1 MRSSEA
7 VNETAKQPDGAR
19 AVRRGDVLYVS
30 GESGPACG
38 EVLCHGRDGVTV
50 RIDGKHHQVRWKSVL
65 GHKQRIETHANV
77 VDRGDDGA
85 IVEDE
90 EGVRRYI
97 QGLASADELE
107 EEEEAEAELSKSDR
121 VLLTKDGSGSGV
133 AGFVAVPDHDDGE
146 DAFAKSDLLLKAK
159 KPVSNKP
166 GLTLRDVSSAR
177 TGTVKRWVRNDRDE
191 KGQEDGKKGGPD
203 RAEPDSE
210 VRFRSA
216 SGHDL
221 TGKVM
226 SSGADGVTVRDERGG
241 EHRIRHGDYSPEDA
255 EREARKARPNLQP
268 KRIDPQAYRSPLR
281 REHFEQTPKNAYQPV
296 ENNIEALYVHAKE
309 ALPHYQAWAKRIAG
323 SLGGK
328 VVDHNMGEKLDLRE
342 EGIQFIIGPTK
353 KRDRVKEKAE
363 TEEGGEF
370 NVIKDIIRG
379 TLALDG
385 LDQLPAVWKAFEQSG
400 IKLASKPKDRFARPA
415 PSEYRDILL
424 NVTMPNGH
432 ICELQVNI
440 KPMLAAKEKVHEL
453 YEKQRTA
460 EGRINRR
467 GDGPT
472 QAERSLLEQLN
483 RKQTTRY
490 RKAWA
495 MITKSIKL
503 ASLWIDHAILFFV
516 RKEVAR

>member
-7 VNETAKQPDGAR
+7 VNQTAKQPDGAR

-50 RIDGKHHQVRWKSVL
+50 RIDGKPIRVRWHGVL

-77 VDRGDDGA
+77 VDHGDDGA
-85 IVEDE
+85 IVEDD

-97 QGLASADELE
+97 QGLALADELE
-107 EEEEAEAELSKSDR
+107 EEEEAETELSKSDR
-121 VLLTKDGSGSGV
+121 VLLTKDGSGSAV
-133 AGFVAVPDHDDGE
+133 AGSVAVLGQDDGE
-146 DAFAKSDLLLKAK
+146 DAFAKSDFLLKAK

-166 GLTLRDVSSAR
+166 GLTLRDVPSAR

-191 KGQEDGKKGGPD
+191 KGQKGGRD
-203 RAEPDSE
+203 QAEPGSE

-216 SGHDL
+216 SGHAL
-221 TGKVM
+221 TGKVV

-241 EHRIRHGDYSPEDA
+241 EHRIRHGDYSLEDA
-255 EREARKARPNLQP
+255 EREARKTRPNRQP
-268 KRIDPQAYRSPLR
+268 KRIDTQAYRSPLR

-370 NVIKDIIRG
+370 NVVKDIIRG

-400 IKLASKPKDRFARPA
+400 IELASKPKDRFARPA

-440 KPMLAAKEKVHEL
+440 KPMLAAKDKVHDL

-460 EGRINRR
+460 EGRINKR

-483 RKQTTRY
+483 RKQTIRY

-495 MITKSIKL
+495 MITKGLKL
-503 ASLWIDHAILFFV
+503 ASLWIDHAILFLV
-516 RKEVAR
+516 RKEIAR